1 MKKARDLLKSNIY
14 MSTLTK
20 LYALPLISATGVF
33 YDVINARALGVK
45 LDFQLTQ
52 TIVIIFGTIVYFFNV
67 IDSIHILYDK
77 YSP

>member
-1 MKKARDLLKSNIY
+1 
-14 MSTLTK
+14 MSTLTNM
-20 LYALPLISATGVF
+20 YALPLISASDVF

-52 TIVIIFGTIVYFFNV
+52 TIAIIFGTIVYFFNV
-67 IDSIHILYDK
+67 LDSIHILYEK